1 MIEDPNDPEVLQNLP
16 EEEIEKVEDIL
27 GDEVKEEIEE
37 EKVQK
42 LRKGYGRVR
51 VMDKNNMVC
60 FQYDYVITKTDI
72 RQITDYLTDK
82 YKDCRLEVLE

>member
-60 FQYDYVITKTDI
+60 FQYDYVIKKTDI

-82 YKDCRLEVLE
+82 YKDCKLEVLE